1 MQPDLESMKQRL
13 EGHRD
18 LVDRLTGKI
27 PGYETYVQDKE
38 SYTADQVVRG
48 LLADDLQKAKD
59 LLNRKVSDL
68 SRKGDKEHFQE
79 MESLATLFEK
89 LIKRTRNAE
98 YSPSELS
105 HMTVPE
111 DLQMTLVEYDWRL
124 STETE
129 AIIDTVRNLDK
140 GEGTMAE
147 NLSALRDTLY
157 AFEESLNKRKTL
169 IMEAI

>member
-38 SYTADQVVRG
+38 SYTADQVVRD

-68 SRKGDKEHFQE
+68 SRKGETEHFQE
-79 MESLATLFEK
+79 MESLALLFEK

-105 HMTVPE
+105 HMTLPE
-111 DLQMTLVEYDWRL
+111 DLRITLVEYDWRL
-124 STETE
+124 ASETE
-129 AIIDTVRNLDK
+129 VVIQAVRNLDK
-140 GEGTMAE
+140 GEAGIADS
-147 NLSALRDTLY
+147 LASLRDILY
-157 AFEESLNKRKTL
+157 AFEESLEKRKSL